1 MTHLIL
7 CYGRDFVRQ
16 NKITVDKL
24 ADGKYYEIVYQ
35 KQLVARVKTLQ
46 QVKDFKQ
53 MVGDGFRKDLKVTC
67 VTRHSIHVK

>member
-1 MTHLIL
+1 MTHLIQ

-16 NKITVDKL
+16 NKITVDKF
-24 ADGKYYEIVYQ
+24 ADGKYYEIVYR

-53 MVGDGFRKDLKVTC
+53 MVSDGFRKDLKVTC
-67 VTRHSIHVK
+67 ITRHSIHVK